1 MNENKSTSSKDKFVR
16 SFFGRN
22 MGLKKSFRICL
33 TFNGSSIASLNCHR
47 DTLHAIKCNKN
58 VTSEKYFH
66 FAFTFGVGFL
76 LCLAPS
82 PQERT
87 LDAAEKDTICM
98 RAAH

>member
-1 MNENKSTSSKDKFVR
+1 M
-16 SFFGRN
+16 
-22 MGLKKSFRICL
+22 IY
-33 TFNGSSIASLNCHR
+33 
-47 DTLHAIKCNKN
+47 NKN
-58 VTSEKYFH
+58 VTSEKMFSFYSS
-66 FAFTFGVGFL
+66 AFTFGVGFL